1 MKITNK
7 FTQFLTSYG
16 FKDKASLSILKR
28 KRFARLKPIRKNE
41 RSYEAA
47 LLSIV
52 RSWKVLFLREVEPK
66 LRSLIASAQAARPRS
81 DSEIILDSWTDDLAA
96 LMASFEVT
104 LKGGLENTPKI
115 ESVARRT
122 AEGVNKENMGQW
134 QEAMKSIMG
143 VPLFTSEPWLAGH
156 LINFVSLNTNLVTK
170 LQGDLKADIQSTI
183 ESGIAQGKR
192 VETIRDEIL
201 GTKLERGVFN
211 KVETRATLIARDQV
225 NKLNGQLS
233 ELRQGEI
240 GIEYY
245 IWHTSIDERVRQSHK
260 VMEGMMCRWDDSG
273 VYSTDN
279 GKTWQDRGG
288 IGGVALHPGQDYQCR
303 CWAEPYLVDL
313 INSLIGEEGEEPA
326 PLPLPIAP
334 LPPPVVPLPLP
345 PPPVVPFPSPII
357 TYVRRGLPV
366 APFPVAPSLKKL
378 YKEKIGQFFRI
389 VEKDKEKRKALHIL
403 AKKLVAEFKAIN
415 YTIPVKFER
424 INLLLADS
432 KTLGR
437 DTSADYTRS
446 LKRIRIL
453 DQSSLQDA
461 FSSLLHEYGHYIDD
475 SLSTIRGTYFTS
487 LKAYK
492 DTGLNKAIK
501 ESNKHVRL
509 TRSLEHRMK
518 NPNFKIREASTKHL
532 KYLLREE
539 ELFARSFNQVTLREI
554 EEKAQAGAS
563 QILHQNVYQGWETT
577 DDLASVKTAVNNFLK
592 EKGLLIK

>member
-240 GIEYY
+240 GVEYY

-273 VYSTDN
+273 VYSTDS

-303 CWAEPYLVDL
+303 CWAEPYLVDI

-326 PLPLPIAP
+326 PLPPPIAPPVALLPPIAPPIAP
-334 LPPPVVPLPLP
+334 LPP
-345 PPPVVPFPSPII
+345 
-357 TYVRRGLPV
+357 
-366 APFPVAPSLKKL
+366 VAPSVAPPLKKL
-378 YKEKIGQFFRI
+378 YKEKIDQFFRI
-389 VEKDKEKRKALHIL
+389 VEKDKWNRKALHIL
-403 AKKLVAEFKAIN
+403 AKKLVAEFKTIN

-437 DTSADYTRS
+437 DVYADYTRS

-453 DQSSLQDA
+453 DQSSLRDA
-461 FSSLLHEYGHYIDD
+461 FSSLLHEYGHYLDD

-509 TRSLEHRMK
+509 TRSLEHK
-518 NPNFKIREASTKHL
+518 KLNFSIKGGDTDHL

-563 QILHQNVYQGWETT
+563 RILHQNVYQGWKTT